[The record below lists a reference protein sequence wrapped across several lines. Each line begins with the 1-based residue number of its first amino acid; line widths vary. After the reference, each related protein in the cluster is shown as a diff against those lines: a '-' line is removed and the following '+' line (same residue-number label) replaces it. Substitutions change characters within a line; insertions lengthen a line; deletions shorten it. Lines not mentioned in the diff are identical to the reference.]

1 MAGCL
6 IVPQAS
12 PRSNLMNEHIA
23 NSQIPTESF
32 PIANR
37 NILALVLGGQL
48 TTDHLMGVSSF
59 FAPGKES
66 PNLLQG
72 TRVRLESDGLV
83 AECRDGDGET
93 TIRERGFVGDTGAV
107 RICWGEHG
115 LEVEDTY
122 FIPPSLDVVIQ
133 RMLVRNATA
142 VRRRVRL
149 TAIIYPQLGSEVHH
163 KKGIC
168 REARYD
174 EASGVLVIEDLKG
187 NALVFGLDAR
197 PDAFQAGEVC
207 GRTDVYYDLE
217 DDELSC
223 NPSVSSVV
231 PNGALSVAWELGPGE
246 ERTIG
251 ICLGC
256 ASDQQAAQALIE
268 NYRLRRDSLWEE
280 MVSESSRILAK
291 SPVAPADAASGERLA
306 AIEKRGRLILNSCLL
321 RNGAPL
327 GGFSCYHNVGQT
339 RNSCYILLALDLM
352 GYHEEVRRGYEY
364 YVNFKVGDQRFASAD
379 ENDQLGTI
387 LHVFRE
393 HANACGDGS
402 LWKEHSGA
410 LAGFADRLVSLADP
424 ANGLIYSERAI
435 HEFVAISRGYET
447 YVNVMAWRGLADA
460 AYMTGLL
467 DDAERSAHYQEAAG
481 RIRSA
486 ILNELVDPDLGI
498 FVKRVYMGRRVA
510 LPAISMLAPA
520 LFGLIEPNDPI
531 VTRTIEYLMAHIWD
545 RQIGGLF
552 RYPLHLQPWQE
563 HGYGGPWVTYTSWLG
578 RVHVLRGELD
588 KAEELIRWA
597 LRNIPEDSN
606 LIPEHFSVAH
616 AGRRGFHRIYLDP
629 STPELWATAEFLRF
643 VNTYRKAAT

>member
-1 MAGCL
+1 MQDVVENA
-6 IVPQAS
+6 
-12 PRSNLMNEHIA
+12 
-23 NSQIPTESF
+23 QIPTESF
-32 PIANR
+32 PIANG
-37 NILALVLGGQL
+37 NILALILGGQL
-48 TTDHLMGVSSF
+48 TTDHLMGVSSL
-59 FAPGKES
+59 FAPAKES

-72 TRVRLESDGLV
+72 TRVRLECGGTV
-83 AECRDGDGET
+83 AECRDGEADT
-93 TIRERGFVGDTGAV
+93 TIRKRGFVGDSDAV
-107 RICWGEHG
+107 RISWADNA

-133 RMLVRNATA
+133 RMRIRNAA
-142 VRRRVRL
+142 DVSRRVRL

-174 EASGVLVIEDLKG
+174 EASGAIVIEDLKG
-187 NALVFGLDAR
+187 TALAFGFDVR
-197 PDAFQAGEVC
+197 PDGFQAGEVC

-217 DDELSC
+217 DNELSG
-223 NPSVSSVV
+223 NPSVTSVV
-231 PNGALSVAWELGPGE
+231 PNAALSVDQEFGPGE
-246 ERTIG
+246 ERTIE

-256 ASDQQAAQALIE
+256 AVGQEAALALVGSFRTRRE
-268 NYRLRRDSLWEE
+268 RLWKDMLARSAG
-280 MVSESSRILAK
+280 VLAK
-291 SPVAPADAASGERLA
+291 SPVAAAGPAFGKRLEG
-306 AIEKRGRLILNSCLL
+306 IEKRGRLILNACLL

-339 RNSCYILLALDLM
+339 RNSCYILLALDQM
-352 GYHEEVRRGYEY
+352 GYHEEVRKGYEY

-387 LHVFRE
+387 LHVFRA
-393 HANACGDGS
+393 HADLCGDLG
-402 LWKEHSGA
+402 LWNAHREA
-410 LAGFADRLVSLADP
+410 LDGFADRLVSLADP

-460 AYMTGLL
+460 ADMAALFGDT
-467 DDAERSAHYQEAAG
+467 AREARCREAADSL
-481 RIRSA
+481 RQA
-486 ILNELVDPDLGI
+486 ILRELVDPDLGI

-510 LPAISMLAPA
+510 LPAISMMTPA
-520 LFGLIEPNDPI
+520 LFGLIDPTHEI
-531 VTRTIEYLMAHIWD
+531 VTRTIAYLMGHIWD
-545 RQIGGLF
+545 REIGGLH

-578 RVHVLRGELD
+578 RIRVLRGEMD
-588 KAEELIRWA
+588 EAGDLIRWA
-597 LRNIPEDSN
+597 LRQIPSDSD

-643 VNTYRKAAT
+643 VNAYRKVSA